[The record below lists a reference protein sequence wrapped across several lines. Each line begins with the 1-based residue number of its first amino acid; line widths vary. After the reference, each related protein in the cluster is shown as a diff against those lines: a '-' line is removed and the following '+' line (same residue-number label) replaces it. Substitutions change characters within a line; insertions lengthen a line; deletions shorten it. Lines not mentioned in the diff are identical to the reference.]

1 MQSYELYCFYIRNIR
16 HLYCNV
22 GNIENFMFTNISTE
36 NTNQF
41 LNYNL
46 GDEMITTC
54 EQNHS
59 T

>member
-22 GNIENFMFTNISTE
+22 GNIENLMFTNISIKLYKVICS
-36 NTNQF
+36 NNMV
-41 LNYNL
+41 
-46 GDEMITTC
+46 DEMITTC